1 MAIRVTLNSV
11 PKNRIS
17 VNATRR
23 ETVRSVGIQPQPV
36 TNYLENLLDV
46 DASQKANN
54 NTIVYDAVSEK
65 FVVKTLPIID
75 GGTF

>member
-23 ETVRSVGIQPQPV
+23 ETVRSVGIAPQTSPN
-36 TNYLENLLDV
+36 TLEGLSDV
-46 DASQKANN
+46 DAILKANN